1 MTNDNCNSHDEKLK
15 IRALRLEIEFN
26 KIFSNILHLE
36 VNYTFS
42 HF

>member
-1 MTNDNCNSHDEKLK
+1 MRN
-15 IRALRLEIEFN
+15 LRLELIRICAIEFN
-26 KIFSNILHLE
+26 KIFSNILRLE